1 MSRVSAPWIC
11 VATCAVCALAIASCG
26 VPKSSTIKRVD
37 SPLGPSVTALPT
49 TTTPT
54 TSTSTTY
61 TASVTISTTPT
72 SPSTTTTP
80 TTTPPTVPATAAPA
94 TTAPTTTAPVT
105 TAVSTTV
112 PVTQTPTTVFPVV
125 DVELYFITGG
135 QLTAMQWT
143 LAKPAGPNQVIEALE
158 QGVPPGNI
166 GTGLRSAV
174 PAGAI
179 KNVTVTGGVANVQVV
194 QDFRT
199 LIPSLDQ
206 RLAIAQIV
214 LSLQLPGIGQVT
226 FSIDG
231 VGIVVPRGD
240 NTSSAPGALLTF
252 DEYRPLVV
260 G

>member
-11 VATCAVCALAIASCG
+11 VATSVVWALAIASCG

-37 SPLGPSVTALPT
+37 SPLGPSVTVLPT

-61 TASVTISTTPT
+61 TAPVTTPTPLT

-80 TTTPPTVPATAAPA
+80 TTTPPTVPATAAP
-94 TTAPTTTAPVT
+94 TTTAPAT
-105 TAVSTTV
+105 SAASTTV

-135 QLTAMQWT
+135 QLTAVQRT

-240 NTSSAPGALLTF
+240 NTSSAPGTPLTF

-260 G
+260 S

>member
-11 VATCAVCALAIASCG
+11 VATSVVCALAIASCG

-54 TSTSTTY
+54 PSTAPVTTP
-61 TASVTISTTPT
+61 TPPT

-80 TTTPPTVPATAAPA
+80 TTTPITTPPTV
-94 TTAPTTTAPVT
+94 PTTTAPSTTAPAT

-135 QLTAMQWT
+135 QLTAVQRT

-240 NTSSAPGALLTF
+240 NTSSAPGAPLTF

-260 G
+260 S

>member
-1 MSRVSAPWIC
+1 M
-11 VATCAVCALAIASCG
+11 
-26 VPKSSTIKRVD
+26 
-37 SPLGPSVTALPT
+37 
-49 TTTPT
+49 
-54 TSTSTTY
+54 
-61 TASVTISTTPT
+61 
-72 SPSTTTTP
+72 
-80 TTTPPTVPATAAPA
+80 
-94 TTAPTTTAPVT
+94 
-105 TAVSTTV
+105 
-112 PVTQTPTTVFPVV
+112 FPVV

-135 QLTAMQWT
+135 QLTAMQRT

-174 PAGAI
+174 PASAI

-240 NTSSAPGALLTF
+240 NTSSAPGAPLTF

-260 G
+260 S